1 MAARLELVCAL
12 EGHRDRAWH
21 VSWRFDGQLLASCSG
36 DKTIRR
42 TRILLTRDEKALI
55 FDKSLATPGMA
66 LHRLGEWAM
75 GELGLERPLAV
86 STVAAV
92 LKQQAALRAEQ
103 AASASDAN
111 DVGDEGDN
119 EDEDEDEGGGS
130 GAGGSGPRKR
140 RSELRM
146 RMTLHEKE
154 QLFAK
159 YQATPDM
166 KLRELGE
173 WAAEQFGLGRP
184 PARSTLSVIVR
195 QLESKPYDALA
206 GSDTSAP
213 AAGAASHYHDTMR
226 KNLFKSESTK
236 VEKELIEW
244 IEACK
249 ALGASLQW
257 AQIRAYASSLRDRL
271 LEQEPDPQ
279 VREKLAALQFSKGWL
294 YRFQSDY
301 GLVENRRTKKPNDG
315 GP

>member
-1 MAARLELVCAL
+1 VATAAVT
-12 EGHRDRAWH
+12 
-21 VSWRFDGQLLASCSG
+21 
-36 DKTIRR
+36 TIPER
-42 TRILLTRDEKALI
+42 TRILLTRDEKAMI
-55 FDKSLATPGMA
+55 FDKSLATPTMA

-103 AASASDAN
+103 VASTSDAN
-111 DVGDEGDN
+111 DADADEGDN
-119 EDEDEDEGGGS
+119 EKDEDGGG
-130 GAGGSGPRKR
+130 GAGRSALGKR

-159 YQATPDM
+159 YQSTPDM

-184 PARSTLSVIVR
+184 PARSTVSVIVR
-195 QLESKPYDALA
+195 QLESKPYDLSA
-206 GSDTSAP
+206 GSEPSVAV
-213 AAGAASHYHDTMR
+213 AGAASHYHDAMR

-257 AQIRAYASSLRDRL
+257 SQIRAYATSLRDRL

-301 GLVENRRTKKPNDG
+301 GLVENRRVKTLSHSDG

>member
-1 MAARLELVCAL
+1 MAAPAE
-12 EGHRDRAWH
+12 
-21 VSWRFDGQLLASCSG
+21 
-36 DKTIRR
+36 R
-42 TRILLTRDEKALI
+42 TRILLTREEKALI

-92 LKQQAALRAEQ
+92 LKQQAAQRA
-103 AASASDAN
+103 ALTTNDAG
-111 DVGDEGDN
+111 DVDGVSGSTGNGDN
-119 EDEDEDEGGGS
+119 GEDDDADDVEGGG
-130 GAGGSGPRKR
+130 GDAPLRRR

-146 RMTLHEKE
+146 RMTLQEKE

-159 YQATPDM
+159 FQATPDM

-195 QLESKPYDALA
+195 QLESKPYDPAAAAA
-206 GSDTSAP
+206 GSTAVSGASAQYQD
-213 AAGAASHYHDTMR
+213 AMR

-236 VEKELIEW
+236 VEKELMEW

-257 AQIRAYASSLRDRL
+257 SQIRAYASSLRDRL

-301 GLVENRRTKKPNDG
+301 GLVENRRAKKHSKQYG
-315 GP
+315 GL